1 MRTLVPGARR
11 SEKGAAAVS
20 ASQRGPSLARTLASR
35 ILPQRSDYADLPR
48 TWRVDLTAGVTVAI
62 VALPL
67 ALAFGISSG
76 ISAAA
81 GLVAA
86 VVAGIVAAIFGGSNV
101 QVSGPTG
108 AMAVILAPVVAAHG
122 AESVPLL
129 ALMAGVMLVAMGLSG
144 LGRAVS
150 LIPWTVVEGFTLGIA
165 AIIFLQQVPLAL
177 GTTVTVGLNPVLA
190 AGEALGKA
198 DWSVAAITLAIV
210 AVTWALIL
218 LLPRLHR
225 AIPASLVAV
234 VVATI
239 ATVLLG
245 LPVPTIGALPTA
257 LPAPSIPGFDIAQ
270 LGVLAMP
277 AFSIALLAAI
287 ESLLSA
293 RVASRMAPTG
303 PYSPDR
309 ELSGQGLASI
319 ASGLFGGMP
328 ATGAIARTAVNVR
341 SGAST
346 RVSAILH
353 GVLLLVV
360 IYAGS
365 ALVAHVPLAA
375 LAGVLMATA
384 TRMVSAETVKAIF
397 RASRADILIFSIT
410 ALITIAVD
418 LIVAIQIGLVVAA
431 IVALKHVADQAG
443 VRREEIPGDR
453 VPGDERIAL
462 VRIDGAMFF
471 GVADRLQRELGQ
483 YRGIEV
489 VIIRLSRLSGL
500 DATGANTLVEVIET
514 FENRGVTVLAKGL
527 KEEHRRVADAV
538 GVYRALRDPRHV
550 FDSIE
555 DAVAHARSHIE
566 RGPWQRKASK

>member
-1 MRTLVPGARR
+1 M
-11 SEKGAAAVS
+11 
-20 ASQRGPSLARTLASR
+20 
-35 ILPQRSDYADLPR
+35 
-48 TWRVDLTAGVTVAI
+48 AI

-76 ISAAA
+76 VSAAA
-81 GLVAA
+81 GLVTA

-108 AMAVILAPVVAAHG
+108 AMAVILAPVVAVHG

-129 ALMAGVMLVAMGLSG
+129 ALMAGVLLVVMGLSG

-165 AIIFLQQVPLAL
+165 AIIFLQQVPMAL
-177 GTTVTVGLNPVLA
+177 GTTASVGMNPGLA
-190 AGEALGKA
+190 AIAAFGTA
-198 DWSVAAITLAIV
+198 DWGTALVTLAIV
-210 AVTWALIL
+210 AGVWGLIL
-218 LLPRLHR
+218 LLPKVHP

-234 VVATI
+234 ILATVATFVF
-239 ATVLLG
+239 T
-245 LPVPTIGALPTA
+245 LPVPTIGTLPTA
-257 LPAPSIPGFDIAQ
+257 LPAPALPSFDLAR
-270 LGVLAMP
+270 LGELAMP
-277 AFSIALLAAI
+277 AFGIAVLAAI

-293 RVASRMAPTG
+293 RVASRMADTG

-328 ATGAIARTAVNVR
+328 ATGAIARTAVNVK
-341 SGAST
+341 SGART
-346 RVSAILH
+346 RLSAIVH

-360 IYAGS
+360 IYLGS
-365 ALVAHVPLAA
+365 TLVAHIPLAA

-384 TRMVSAETVKAIF
+384 TRMVSPETVRSIF
-397 RASRADILIFSIT
+397 KASRADVLIFFLTAAIT
-410 ALITIAVD
+410 LAFD
-418 LIVAIQIGLVVAA
+418 LIVAIQIGLVLAA

-443 VRREEIPGDR
+443 VRRESLPGER
-453 VPGDERIAL
+453 LPGDERIAL

-471 GVADRLQRELGQ
+471 GAADRLQREFNEFT
-483 YRGIEV
+483 GIEV

-500 DATGANTLVEVIET
+500 DATGANALVDIIHT
-514 FENRGVTVLAKGL
+514 FEHRGVTVLLKGL
-527 KEEHRRVADAV
+527 KPEHKRVARAF
-538 GVYRALRDPRHV
+538 GVRAALRDEAHV
-550 FDSIE
+550 FDSLE

-566 RGPWQRKASK
+566 RGPWQPAS